1 MTPLRPLRPRP
12 LQATG
17 TPVNDQS
24 ADVGR
29 MGIHRAPKQRKTN
42 SACDPCRKR
51 KTKCDGKL
59 PRCLMCE
66 HRAEA
71 CAYTYSIRHR
81 VTVTEGEESRGHGSN
96 EMLDSLRTLPHEQAL
111 ELFFKLRNE
120 SNSPSLSVSAS
131 SEQRYLRGLLPPTQ
145 NSLSFELSL
154 RHPVAYPALFPVSYK
169 DLPHGELFKSIA
181 TPWLLGEQYVSPCQ
195 DPQPKHSY
203 LTPDREDE
211 EPGTE
216 TISPYPDD
224 ADDAPGTLF
233 DERLRLVDITQ
244 WTPVPI
250 PNGLAINTISH
261 YLENDYA
268 AIPLFSADLFI
279 QDLVNV
285 QHSFCSPFLVTAILC
300 WACQAYTPLH
310 PDAAAYSVAFF
321 SQAQEHFSEQPQ
333 ANSLTTIAAL
343 QILSMCAATYGKDD
357 MSLRFL
363 QESARLGR
371 LMGLF
376 DVTCQSESAGMW
388 LGNHEDWARTAS
400 YTAWGVYNWVSV
412 YSLHYRIFEIE
423 TPPLLPKPRDL
434 ISSLPQDG
442 STALHAQVAS
452 ASSDMWVIFN
462 DVVQSFYNPRTRNP
476 RQHTSLEFAEETY
489 HRLLRWASGL
499 PCQLARA
506 EEMGHNVMMMHIYF
520 HAVITDLFRP
530 FLDSPL
536 GTERLSS
543 FSTELATPEAVYT
556 ASVAQLKRLLLIYR
570 LRYRHASLS
579 VLWQTA
585 VIYVANA
592 MIREA
597 GMAAQDPDVPPDEEE
612 EWRFYLDLCL
622 TGLEDLYVSFPVFGS
637 IAQGITGMAL
647 RSAAIRTERAA
658 RVLRQLGEIEK
669 QHGANQGMTDKA
681 EARLIIDFDLAM
693 TDPEAA
699 QGRNLVEQ
707 LEGLMLDEMGSDVE
721 RDGGVS

>member
-1 MTPLRPLRPRP
+1 MMTPLRPLRPRP
-12 LQATG
+12 VPATG
-17 TPVNDQS
+17 APINDQS

-29 MGIHRAPKQRKTN
+29 PGVHRAPRQRKKN

-81 VTVTEGEESRGHGSN
+81 VTVTEGEDSRGHGSS

-111 ELFFKLRNE
+111 QLFSKLRNE

-131 SEQRYLRGLLPPTQ
+131 SEKSYPRGLLPPSK

-154 RHPVAYPALFPVSYK
+154 RYPIAYPALFPVSYK
-169 DLPHGELFKSIA
+169 DLPHGELLKSIA
-181 TPWLLGEQYVSPCQ
+181 TPWLLGEQIVSPGQ
-195 DPQPKHSY
+195 DLQPKHPY
-203 LTPDREDE
+203 MTPDREDE
-211 EPGTE
+211 EPGTNAA
-216 TISPYPDD
+216 SPDSDD
-224 ADDAPGTLF
+224 DDDPPGTLF
-233 DERLRLVDITQ
+233 DERLRLVDISK
-244 WTPVPI
+244 WTPVAI
-250 PNGLAINTISH
+250 PNDLAINTISH

-268 AIPLFSADLFI
+268 TIPLFSADLFI
-279 QDLVNV
+279 QDLVNL

-300 WACQAYTPLH
+300 WACQAFTPLH

-321 SQAQEHFSEQPQ
+321 SQAQQHFLEQPQ
-333 ANSLTTIAAL
+333 ANSLTTIVAL
-343 QILSMCAATYGKDD
+343 QILGMCAATYGKDD
-357 MSLRFL
+357 MSLQFL
-363 QESARLGR
+363 QESARLCR

-376 DVTCQSESAGMW
+376 DAKSQSESAGMW

-400 YTAWGVYNWVSV
+400 YTAWGVYNWISV
-412 YSLHYRIFEIE
+412 YSLHYHIFEIE

-434 ISSLPQDG
+434 IYTLPAD
-442 STALHAQVAS
+442 SARALHAQVVS

-462 DVVQSFYNPRTRNP
+462 VVVQSLYCPGSHAP
-476 RQHTSLEFAEETY
+476 SQEMSLKLAEETY
-489 HRLLRWASGL
+489 HLLLHWTSGL
-499 PCQLARA
+499 PIQLARA
-506 EEMGHNVMMMHIYF
+506 AEMGHNVMMMHIYF
-520 HAVITDLFRP
+520 HAVVTDLFRP
-530 FLDSPL
+530 FLDSAL
-536 GTERLSS
+536 ATERLSS
-543 FSTELATPEAVYT
+543 FSTELATPEAVYA
-556 ASVAQLKRLLLIYR
+556 ASVEQLKRLLLLYR

-597 GMAAQDPDVPPDEEE
+597 GVAAQDPEVPPGEQE
-612 EWRFYLDLCL
+612 RAFYLDLCL
-622 TGLEDLYVSFPVFGS
+622 AGLEDLYVSFPVFGS
-637 IAQGITGMAL
+637 ITQGIMGMAL
-647 RSAAIRTERAA
+647 RNAAMRTERAA
-658 RVLRQLGEIEK
+658 QLLRQLGEIEK
-669 QHGANQGMTDKA
+669 QHRANQGMTDKA
-681 EARLIIDFDLAM
+681 EARCIVDFDLAL

-707 LEGLMLDEMGSDVE
+707 LEELMLDEMGSDVE
-721 RDGGVS
+721 RDG